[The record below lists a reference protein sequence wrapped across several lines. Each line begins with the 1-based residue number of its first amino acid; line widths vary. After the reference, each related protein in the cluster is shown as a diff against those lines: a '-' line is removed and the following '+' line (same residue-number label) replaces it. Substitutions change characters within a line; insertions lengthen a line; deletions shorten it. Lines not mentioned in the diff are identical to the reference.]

1 MSDRVNYGIIG
12 CGMMGQEHLRNIR
25 LLPETHIAAI
35 HEPDARMRQA
45 AALIAP
51 GAAFCDTLDGLL
63 ARDDLDCLVVAS
75 PNIDHIGQ
83 LEHIARFRH
92 LPVLIE
98 KPIFTRI
105 EDRARLQALARH
117 YAAPIW
123 VAMEYRYMPPIAVFL
138 QRLEEATG
146 GLRMLSIR
154 EHRFPFLPKVGAWNR
169 FNRNSGGTMV
179 EKCCHFFDLMR
190 LATGAEPV
198 RVMASAGQAVNHL
211 DERYGDETP
220 DVWDHGFVI
229 VDFASGARAMLDL
242 CMFAEGARYQEEISA
257 IGPKGKIEALVPGP
271 GRFWP
276 DHLGDPPVAR
286 IVESPRNPRGPVVSG
301 VPVDPALLA
310 AGDHNG
316 ATFYQHQRF
325 NAVVRGVA
333 RPEVGIDDGMK
344 AVLMGLA
351 AQESALT
358 GQAVTLDFGAEDA
371 EQMRRA
377 RDAGDDR
384 CCEPTGGQRRRPYR

>member
-1 MSDRVNYGIIG
+1 MSDRISYGIIG
-12 CGMMGQEHLRNIR
+12 CGMMGQEHLRNIQ
-25 LLPETHIAAI
+25 LLPDTRIAAI
-35 HEPDARMRQA
+35 FEPDGRMRQA

-51 GAAFCDTLDGLL
+51 DAAFCDTLDDLL
-63 ARDDLDCLVVAS
+63 ARVDLDCLVIAS
-75 PNIDHIGQ
+75 PNLDHIGQ
-83 LEHIARFRH
+83 LERLAQTRH

-98 KPIFTRI
+98 KPLFTRI
-105 EDRARLQALARH
+105 EDRARLEALHRG
-117 YAAPIW
+117 YQAPIW

-138 QRLEEATG
+138 QKMPAVTG

-190 LATGAEPV
+190 LATGSEPR

-229 VDFASGARAMLDL
+229 VDFDNGVRAMLDL
-242 CMFAEGARYQEEISA
+242 CMFAEGARFQEEIA
-257 IGPKGKIEALVPGP
+257 AVGPAGKIEALVPGP

-276 DHLGDPPVAR
+276 AHLGDPPVAQ
-286 IVESPRNPRGPVVSG
+286 IVESPRQPRGPVISG

-325 NAVVRGVA
+325 NAVVRGA
-333 RPEVGIDDGMK
+333 AQPEVGVEDGMK

-351 AQESALT
+351 AQESALS
-358 GQAVTLDFGAEDA
+358 GQAVTLDFGAGGADLA
-371 EQMRRA
+371 RRA
-377 RDAGDDR
+377 
-384 CCEPTGGQRRRPYR
+384 